1 MRSVETTGRTIEE
14 AVLSAVAQLGV
25 PRDKLEIQVVE
36 EPEKGVLGIFG
47 RKNAVVQASKK
58 RTQAELAEDFL
69 KGMFDKMDLV
79 VDIFVRDERD
89 LLSIE
94 LSGDNM
100 GLVIGYR
107 GETLDAIQYLVS
119 LAINKEGERYK
130 KVLIDTE
137 GYRKKREETLK
148 RLARRLANKVEKT
161 KKRIVLEPM
170 NPYERRI
177 IHSTLQYNSNVITY
191 SEGEDPYRRI
201 VIDLK

>member
-1 MRSVETTGRTIEE
+1 MKSVETTGRTIEE

-25 PRDKLEIQVVE
+25 PRDRLDIQIIE
-36 EPEKGVLGIFG
+36 EPEKGILGIFG
-47 RKNAVVQASKK
+47 RKNAVVQACKK

-69 KGMFDKMDLV
+69 EGMFEEMGVV
-79 VDIFVRDERD
+79 VDIDIKEERD
-89 LLSIE
+89 LLFID

-119 LAINKEGERYK
+119 LVVNREGERYK
-130 KVLIDTE
+130 KVIIDTE
-137 GYRKKREETLK
+137 GYRKKREETLR
-148 RLARRLANKVEKT
+148 RLARRLAHKVEKT
-161 KKRIVLEPM
+161 KKRVVLEPM

-191 SEGEDPYRRI
+191 SEGEEPYRRV
-201 VIDLK
+201 VINLK